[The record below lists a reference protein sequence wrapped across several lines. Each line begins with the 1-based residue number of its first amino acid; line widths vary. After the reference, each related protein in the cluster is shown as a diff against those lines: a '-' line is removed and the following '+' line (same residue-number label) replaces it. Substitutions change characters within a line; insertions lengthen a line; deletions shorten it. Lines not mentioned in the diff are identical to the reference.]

1 MKKLFALAIAGIVA
15 MSAMAQQK
23 KISDLIKFNEEV
35 HSFGK
40 IKQGNPV
47 TYDFTFTNISKEPVV
62 IERAQASCG
71 CTTPKWPQEA
81 IMPGKTGVINVGY
94 NAASVAPFEKSIS
107 VKVAGV
113 EDMLNL
119 KITGEVLE
127 AGAWESEV
135 KAKEVA
141 KAKEAP
147 AKQPS
152 APSTKKSKPAVKKTI
167 APAKKS

>member
-1 MKKLFALAIAGIVA
+1 MKKVFALAIAGFVA

-23 KISDLIKFNEEV
+23 KVSDLIKFNDEA

-113 EDMLNL
+113 EDMMNL
-119 KITGEVLE
+119 KISGEVLE

-141 KAKEAP
+141 KAKETTVKKPVTTA
-147 AKQPS
+147 
-152 APSTKKSKPAVKKTI
+152 TKTSKPVAKKTT
-167 APAKKS
+167 APAKKN

>member
-1 MKKLFALAIAGIVA
+1 MKKVFALAIAGFVA

-23 KISDLIKFNEEV
+23 KVSELIKFNDEA

-113 EDMLNL
+113 EDMMNL
-119 KITGEVLE
+119 KISGEVLE
-127 AGAWESEV
+127 AGAWETEV

-141 KAKEAP
+141 KAKETPVKKPVTTA
-147 AKQPS
+147 
-152 APSTKKSKPAVKKTI
+152 TKTSKPVVKKTT